1 MITGLNRLSEL
12 KIIADRTIRAK
23 LFFLLMIL
31 FVVLCMSTAGGIFYL
46 NKVKIGSKLYLT
58 LKDYSLSF
66 ELASAAKA
74 DSNETMSLLLRM
86 ANEQDKN
93 VLVSL
98 NSRVKGA
105 LASADDSL
113 SQIIE
118 KAKKINAG
126 DVKTA
131 VNDVLD
137 SWSAYKKSVSK
148 DILPVFASGE
158 SQKAGELVTAFQK
171 RGYEEFSK
179 QLAGA
184 IDIMRSRMSLLET
197 QTQISIK
204 QVMVVLVIAT
214 IILFG
219 IILVFGLIIM
229 NSIINPIKTLVFAA
243 GNLASR
249 AGDLSQKIPVLTK
262 DEVGSLASAFNQII
276 DSMRDMVSQVR
287 GIADKVSASAE
298 ELSSSSE
305 EMNASTQEIANV
317 IQEVSKGAVTQSERI
332 DESFVV
338 MGKSLDSLK
347 QVVMSAQNAS
357 VAVEKTYFCA
367 DSGRKN
373 VQEFMVRIN
382 HLTGTVL
389 ETAKVI
395 QGLGEKS
402 QAIGEIT
409 ETITSIADQTNL
421 LALNAAIEAAR
432 AGEAGRGFAVVAEEV
447 RKLAEGSAEAVR
459 KIGAI
464 VKSIQSGTGQ
474 AVNAIKASSKEAQ
487 DGQVQVAQIENNL
500 IEINKAAQEAGNM
513 VEQIAVAGRDRVNEI
528 EHVVKTINEVA
539 DIAKGSASTAEEVS
553 SSTEEQT
560 ASMQEM
566 SASAMELARLA
577 MDLKT
582 LVGKFKL

>member
-1 MITGLNRLSEL
+1 MIAGLSRLSEF
-12 KIIADRTIRAK
+12 KIIADRTIRVK

-31 FVVLCMSTAGGIFYL
+31 FVVLGMSTAGGIFYL

-66 ELASAAKA
+66 ELALGAKA
-74 DSNETMSLLLRM
+74 NINETMALLLKMRD
-86 ANEQDKN
+86 EQDKSAL
-93 VLVSL
+93 VLL

-105 LASADDSL
+105 LAAADESL
-113 SQIIE
+113 SQIVE
-118 KAKKINAG
+118 KAERINTG

-131 VNDVLD
+131 VSEVWD
-137 SWSAYKKSVSK
+137 SWSDYKKSVSK
-148 DILPVFASGE
+148 GILPVFASGD
-158 SQKAGELVTAFQK
+158 SQKANVLVSALQK
-171 RGYEEFSK
+171 REYEEFSK

-184 IDIMRSRMSLLET
+184 IDIMKLKMLKLEL
-197 QTQISIK
+197 QTQIGIK
-204 QVMVVLVIAT
+204 QVMVILVIAT

-219 IILVFGLIIM
+219 IILVFGLIII
-229 NSIINPIKTLVFAA
+229 NSITKPIKTLVAAA

-249 AGDLSQKIPVLTK
+249 AGDLSQKISISTK
-262 DEVGSLASAFNQII
+262 DEVGSLASAFNQLI

-287 GIADKVSASAE
+287 GIADKVSSSAE
-298 ELSSSSE
+298 ELSSSSQ

-317 IQEVSKGAVTQSERI
+317 IQQVSKGAVVQSERVE
-332 DESFVV
+332 ESFVV
-338 MGKSLDSLK
+338 MGRSLESLK
-347 QVVMSAQNAS
+347 QVVISAQNAS
-357 VAVEKTYFCA
+357 VAVEKTNSCA
-367 DSGRKN
+367 DNGRKN
-373 VQEFMVRIN
+373 VQEFRGKIN

-409 ETITSIADQTNL
+409 VTITSIADQTNL

-447 RKLAEGSAEAVR
+447 RKLAEGSAEAVK
-459 KIGAI
+459 KIGDL
-464 VKSIQSGTGQ
+464 VKSIQFGTGQ
-474 AVNAIKASSKEAQ
+474 AVIAIKASSKEAQ
-487 DGQVQVAQIENNL
+487 DGQVQMAQIENNL
-500 IEINKAAQEAGNM
+500 IEINKAAQDVGKL
-513 VEQIAVAGRDRVNEI
+513 VEQISSAGKDRVIEI
-528 EHVVKTINEVA
+528 ERVVKTINEVA
-539 DIAKGSASTAEEVS
+539 EIAKGSAATAEEVS

-577 MDLKT
+577 VDLKD